1 CAIPVEHLDLTAI
14 FVTKHEECGIVNIQ
28 RHCFADDERQPI
40 DRFPKINRS
49 AMKVAGKGTWPG
61 DHARDLTSET
71 SDGMRIV
78 PGERILQLPISKT
91 RPAADCVGCTTTVAK
106 APASRALRFDSLRLK

>member
-1 CAIPVEHLDLTAI
+1 MWPLEFIFFQTLLPQCESCAIPVEHLDLTAI

-40 DRFPKINRS
+40 DRFAKINRI
-49 AMKVAGKGTWPG
+49 AMKVDGKGIWPG

-71 SDGMRIV
+71 SVGMGIV
-78 PGERILQLPISKT
+78 AGQ
-91 RPAADCVGCTTTVAK
+91 
-106 APASRALRFDSLRLK
+106 